1 MDKKELQRRA
11 GIITEVHS
19 AEETRMFEI
28 AADIADLMLG
38 SPMPQ
43 NVFRQIENRARE
55 YYYIEYKKRQSSQK
69 KS

>member
-11 GIITEVHS
+11 GITEVQS

-28 AADIADLMLG
+28 AADIADLMLD

-55 YYYIEYKKRQSSQK
+55 YYSKEATKRQR

>member
-11 GIITEVHS
+11 GITEVQS

-28 AADIADLMLG
+28 AADIADLMLA
-38 SPMPQ
+38 SPLPQ

-55 YYYIEYKKRQSSQK
+55 YYSKEATKRQR

>member
-11 GIITEVHS
+11 GITEVQS

-28 AADIADLMLG
+28 AAELADLMLG
-38 SPMPQ
+38 SPIPQ
-43 NVFRQIENRARE
+43 NVLRQVEDRARE
-55 YYYIEYKKRQSSQK
+55 YYRREAMKRQR

>member
-11 GIITEVHS
+11 GITEVQS

-28 AADIADLMLG
+28 AADIADLMLA
-38 SPMPQ
+38 SPLPQ

-55 YYYIEYKKRQSSQK
+55 YYGKEAMKRHFNQK

>member
-1 MDKKELQRRA
+1 MDKKDLQRRA
-11 GIITEVHS
+11 GIITEVQS

-28 AADIADLMLG
+28 AAEIADLMLG
-38 SPMPQ
+38 SPSPQ

-55 YYYIEYKKRQSSQK
+55 YYSREAMKRQR